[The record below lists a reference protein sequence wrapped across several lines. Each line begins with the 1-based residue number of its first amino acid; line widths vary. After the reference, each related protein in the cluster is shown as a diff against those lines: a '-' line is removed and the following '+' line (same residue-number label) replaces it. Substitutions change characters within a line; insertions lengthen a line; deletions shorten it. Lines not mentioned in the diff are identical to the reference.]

1 MILHKIC
8 DKNLSSG
15 KIGINK
21 SFTGNGKA
29 TLIKVSLDSQ
39 LAAKAYLLNSKLRP
53 RFQEQLLL
61 NFLNFIYEQK
71 IFEKSTCHGRA
82 ATIKACLEFRQA
94 MSDKLSTFDSKT
106 FVKTKGIWKFKW

>member
-106 FVKTKGIWKFKW
+106 FVKTKGI